1 MKTVQLHGALAAEF
15 GSSFRLDV
23 RSPAEAIRLLEAN
36 FPGRFVK
43 AIRNK
48 WFRVARR
55 ANGPCLAECELSMDT
70 VSNEIHLEPAPEEYH
85 VEPVVQGGFKAFFG
99 LFFGPG
105 LLSSVFTPLGLP
117 LVGGAGVGGAL
128 GGFGSILIGIT
139 IIGVIALISGALTP
153 KEKEQENPDER
164 TSFLFQGA
172 VNQSEQG
179 GPVPLIYGEFLVGS
193 TVISGGIA
201 VEEQT

>member
-15 GSSFRLDV
+15 GSTFRLDV

-36 FPGRFVK
+36 FPGRFVR
-43 AIRNK
+43 AMRDK

-55 ANGPCLAECELSMDT
+55 ADGPCIAECELHMQTSAP
-70 VSNEIHLEPAPEEYH
+70 EIHLEPAPENIH
-85 VEPVVQGGFKAFFG
+85 IEPEIKGGFKAFFG
-99 LFFGPG
+99 LFFGGG

-153 KEKEQENPDER
+153 KEKDKENADER
-164 TSFLFQGA
+164 SSFLFQGA

-201 VEEQT
+201 VEEQA